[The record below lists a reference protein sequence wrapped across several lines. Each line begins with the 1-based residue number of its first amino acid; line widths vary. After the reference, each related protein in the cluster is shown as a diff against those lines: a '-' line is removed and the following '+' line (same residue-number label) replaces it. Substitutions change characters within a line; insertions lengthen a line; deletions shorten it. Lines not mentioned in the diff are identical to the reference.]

1 MHRKLIVFIPKEYE
15 MADTVM
21 DDFYKEILYG
31 LGVDYIGRRIQGKE
45 AESIYEWFNK
55 LLSSINT
62 ETMTV
67 KDSMDYRFDYPVV
80 IFDDVFPSTMF
91 KSFVEYKAYC
101 DSYYQ
106 SFKEY
111 DWQVWDFHFGF
122 GF

>member
-1 MHRKLIVFIPKEYE
+1 MHGRLIVLIPKEYE

-21 DDFYKEILYG
+21 DDFYKEIMYG
-31 LGVDYIGRRIQGKE
+31 LGVDYIGRRICGNE
-45 AESIYEWFNK
+45 AESIYELFNK
-55 LLSSINT
+55 ALSSIDT
-62 ETMTV
+62 STMTV

-80 IFDDVFPSTMF
+80 IFDDVFPCTVLR
-91 KSFVEYKAYC
+91 SFVEYKAYC

>member
-1 MHRKLIVFIPKEYE
+1 MHGNLIVFIPKEYE

-31 LGVDYIGRRIQGKE
+31 LGVDYIGRRIRGNE
-45 AESIYEWFNK
+45 AESIYEMFNK
-55 LLSSINT
+55 ALSSIDT

-80 IFDDVFPSTMF
+80 IFDDVFPCTVLR
-91 KSFVEYKAYC
+91 SFVEYKAYC
-101 DSYYQ
+101 DSYYL

-122 GF
+122 

>member
-91 KSFVEYKAYC
+91 RSFVEYKAYC
-101 DSYYQ
+101 DSYGL

>member
-1 MHRKLIVFIPKEYE
+1 MHGKLIVLIPKEYE

-31 LGVDYIGRRIQGKE
+31 LGVDYIGERIRGNE
-45 AESIYEWFNK
+45 AESIYELFK
-55 LLSSINT
+55 ALSSSIDT

-80 IFDDVFPSTMF
+80 IFDDMYPTVFR
-91 KSFVEYKAYC
+91 SFVEYKAYC
-101 DSYYQ
+101 DLYGLSVE
-106 SFKEY
+106 EY

>member
-1 MHRKLIVFIPKEYE
+1 MHGKLIVLIPKEYE
-15 MADTVM
+15 YADTVM

-31 LGVDYIGRRIQGKE
+31 LGVDYIGKRIRGNE
-45 AESIYEWFNK
+45 AESIYELFK
-55 LLSSINT
+55 ALSSSIDT

-80 IFDDVFPSTMF
+80 IFDDMYPTVFR
-91 KSFVEYKAYC
+91 SFVEYKAYC
-101 DSYYQ
+101 DSYNL